1 LRTLKRLLALLVIGT
16 AAFAYMDWYPIHYQ
30 WWDNGQWPEWAAGN
44 FQSWS
49 AVRSNLG
56 TYVCPPCAAMAE
68 NYYFVYFEVQAGTE
82 EQAALLKAPYSG
94 NPLLPD
100 GPRFWWGQ
108 GPDRES
114 RPVSMLAWYLYWLP
128 NTVLWWWLYAG
139 DLLHGRWPWWAKNLR
154 WARTR

>member
-1 LRTLKRLLALLVIGT
+1 MRTLERLFILLVIGT

-30 WWDNGQWPEWAAGN
+30 WWHNGKWPEWAAGD
-44 FQSWS
+44 FQGWS

-56 TYVCPPCAAMAE
+56 TFICPPCAAMAE
-68 NYYFVYFEVQAGTE
+68 NYYFVYFEIQAGTE

-108 GPDRES
+108 GPDREW
-114 RPVSMLAWYLYWLP
+114 RPVSM
-128 NTVLWWWLYAG
+128 T
-139 DLLHGRWPWWAKNLR
+139 
-154 WARTR
+154 